1 MTGVSTLRMAAADA
15 QFFWLSGRVPNDQFL
30 VYVFA
35 AEPDITMGIGQMLRN
50 AQRCAELRWRVL
62 DDNPWRYP
70 RWQPSPV
77 TVEQFLVHDGPG
89 WPDCLDRVARLD
101 QLDTTQMGWRVH
113 VFPPN
118 VVIVQIGHALADGTG
133 SAALAGRLL
142 GRTTLLTPVAQ
153 PVRGFLPIQAVAAAR
168 AHRQLLRD
176 IDAGLVPAPKT
187 PRPLC
192 SVNAPRSGSS
202 VLRTLVVD
210 RDALRRP
217 TVTVGALVAVSE
229 ALGGY
234 LAERGEDIGR
244 LGAEVP
250 IAGAAPGTNHAHN
263 NFRNVGVDL
272 RPELDPRQRAA
283 AIAADLAGQRRR
295 AQHPATLASDAAFA
309 AVPARLLR
317 WGVGQFDPVARSA
330 AVAAHTVVSSVD
342 RGPADLSFGG
352 SRVLFTAGFPAL
364 SPMMGLTH
372 GVHGIGDTVAI
383 SVHADP
389 KAVDVDEYLGRLAAA
404 LGSPLPRE
412 QT

>member
-1 MTGVSTLRMAAADA
+1 MSTLRLAAADA
-15 QFFWLSGRVPNDQFL
+15 QLFWLSRLVPNDQL
-30 VYVFA
+30 LLYVMEA
-35 AEPDITMGIGQMLRN
+35 NPDITAAVGQMRGN
-50 AQRCAELRWRVL
+50 AQRCAQLQLRVC
-62 DDNPWRYP
+62 DDNRWRYP

-77 TVEQFLVHDGPG
+77 TADQFLVHEGPG
-89 WPDCLDRVARLD
+89 WPDCLDAVARLD
-101 QLDTTQMGWRVH
+101 QLDATQMAWRVH

-118 VVIVQIGHALADGTG
+118 VVVVQIAHALADGTG

-142 GRTTLLTPVAQ
+142 GRSAPLPPVAQ
-153 PVRGFLPIQAVAAAR
+153 PVRGFLPARAVAAAR
-168 AHRQLLRD
+168 AHRRLLGD
-176 IDAGLVPAPKT
+176 VEAGLLPAPKP
-187 PRPLC
+187 PRPLL
-192 SVNAPRSGSS
+192 SVNAPRSGAS
-202 VLRTLVVD
+202 VLRTLVLD
-210 RDALRRP
+210 RDALSKP

-234 LAERGEDIGR
+234 LAGRGEDIGR

-250 IAGAAPGTNHAHN
+250 IAGGPIGSTQAGN

-272 RPELDPRQRAA
+272 RPDLDAPQRGA
-283 AIAADLAGQRRR
+283 AIAAELAGQRRR

-309 AVPARLLR
+309 TVPAWLLR
-317 WGVGQFDPVARSA
+317 WGVGLFDPSARSDT
-330 AVAAHTVVSSVD
+330 VAAHTVVSSVY

-389 KAVDVDEYLGRLAAA
+389 AVVDVDDYLARLADAF
-404 LGSPLPRE
+404 GSTYISPRSR
-412 QT
+412 